1 MRFGGWD
8 LEDLRWRGRAWCL
21 KGGLEKS
28 QKRGVGKEGVEKN
41 IEGDL
46 LFCSFFYL
54 GFLSQTFIIHRTSR
68 KGEGYLFNSSLPLPL
83 ASQTFEHQLG
93 DYCRGLTRSPSQE
106 SNENREPLVF
116 GCKPL
121 NTEPRALMSLLLRN
135 FFNKT
140 FSCRMPRDDDCCQD
154 KYITNAVK
162 VTCTGKLFLA
172 MLQLFME
179 YV

>member
-1 MRFGGWD
+1 MNEKKKVPLKPMRFGGWD
-8 LEDLRWRGRAWCL
+8 LEDLRWKGRAWCL

-83 ASQTFEHQLG
+83 ASQTFEH
-93 DYCRGLTRSPSQE
+93 
-106 SNENREPLVF
+106 
-116 GCKPL
+116 
-121 NTEPRALMSLLLRN
+121 
-135 FFNKT
+135 
-140 FSCRMPRDDDCCQD
+140 
-154 KYITNAVK
+154 
-162 VTCTGKLFLA
+162 
-172 MLQLFME
+172 
-179 YV
+179 